1 MAQSS
6 VEVLLMIML
15 LVLFLIVFAL
25 LFYLLKKT
33 SELEK
38 RTKQKKVAPLVKKGG
53 PLLGL
58 LGKEIWDA
66 LSDQSAASERN
77 TEVRKRYAYILQ
89 RHIEEIVEQGIYD
102 TIK

>member
-38 RTKQKKVAPLVKKGG
+38 RTKQKKVAPLAKKGG

-58 LGKEIWDA
+58 LGK
-66 LSDQSAASERN
+66 
-77 TEVRKRYAYILQ
+77 
-89 RHIEEIVEQGIYD
+89 
-102 TIK
+102 